1 MNKSIYD
8 VEERKMVILVIS
20 IALGAFLLY
29 AMRGL
34 FSAFLG
40 AVVLYTMFR
49 PLFVAL
55 VERVSFKKWIT
66 ALIVIA
72 LSLLI
77 IVFPFTLITTMIF
90 NKANDFIMNHQQDIL
105 MYFEQ
110 IRDFLGIEFT
120 DPKIIE
126 KGITFV
132 QSVLLSRVTGA
143 VNEVFSVF
151 FTLTIMYFVLYF
163 MIVHYKSFE
172 QTLTRFMP
180 FRPEV
185 SKMFADELTNTT
197 NANVLGQ
204 GFIAMVQGAL
214 VALAFYFFNFSDP
227 IFWGVISMFLSFL
240 PIVGAPIVFVPAGL
254 IALSQGD
261 QFGGI
266 GMLVWGFGVVT
277 QIDNVLRF
285 LIAKRYA
292 NTHPLISILGV
303 IIGFPIFG
311 ILGLVFGPLLISYF
325 LILVKIYDKRR
336 EVSMERMEV
345 RKIKHRRKNKPKIS
359 PAQVIPPN
367 TVTEEGAA
375 STPE

>member
-1 MNKSIYD
+1 MSKSIYD
-8 VEERKMVILVIS
+8 VEERKMVILVLS

-49 PLFVAL
+49 PLFAAL
-55 VERVSFKKWIT
+55 IERAGFKKWIT
-66 ALIVIA
+66 ALLVIA
-72 LSLLI
+72 LSFLI
-77 IVFPFTLITTMIF
+77 IVFPFTLIITMIF

-172 QTLTRFMP
+172 QTLIRFMP

-214 VALAFYFFNFSDP
+214 VALAFYFFKFSDP

-292 NTHPLISILGV
+292 NTHPLITILGV

-325 LILVKIYDKRR
+325 LILVKIYEKRR

-359 PAQVIPPN
+359 PAQVIPPPAKGD
-367 TVTEEGAA
+367 EALPSA
-375 STPE
+375 D